1 MTAQD
6 DHAVTALLRL
16 IARRPA
22 DLDPVELE
30 DAIAGISR
38 WEDLPG
44 AAETHG
50 LAPLVDYHL
59 TRAGI
64 AVPLAVRQRLFG
76 LAGLH
81 RDQNA
86 ARFSVLVDILGA
98 FDAARIPVLVLKGA
112 ALGHILYPSPGLR
125 PLSDIDLLVEPQL
138 APRAAQTLA
147 SLGFT
152 TPLLQGT
159 KSTPLGHHHL
169 PTVALYREG
178 HLVQVEIHR
187 DAFAGDAPGT
197 MTMGRGW
204 RGRQAFAV
212 QGRTAY
218 TLGHQDMLH
227 HLVRHAVGFAP
238 ALRLIWVADIFG
250 YAARVHR
257 DIDWDELRR
266 RNPFVIN
273 ALSLLH
279 LLTPLPPEVL
289 EHVTPA
295 RVPIE
300 GVGRLCRPLG
310 EIVAPGRPPRDVLR
324 ELFVPSDWW
333 LRLYYGVGA
342 GPALRWQR
350 WAGHPLRVGWWL
362 ARRAV
367 ARLRRLAS

>member
-1 MTAQD
+1 M
-6 DHAVTALLRL
+6 ALLRL

-22 DLDPVELE
+22 DNLDPQELGN
-30 DAIAGISR
+30 AVGRIAR

-64 AVPLAVRQRLFG
+64 AVPVAVRQRLFG

-86 ARFSVLVDILGA
+86 ARFSVLVDILDA
-98 FDAARIPVLVLKGA
+98 LDAARIPVLVLKGA
-112 ALGHILYPSPGLR
+112 ALAQILYRSPGLR

-138 APRAAQTLA
+138 ASRAAETLA

-159 KSTPLGHHHL
+159 KSTPVGHHHL
-169 PTVALYREG
+169 PTVALYRDG

-187 DAFAGDAPGT
+187 DAFAGDDPGT

-204 RGRQAFAV
+204 GGRQAFAV
-212 QGRTAY
+212 QARTAY
-218 TLGHQDMLH
+218 TLGHLDMLH

-238 ALRLIWVADIFG
+238 TLRLIWVADIFG
-250 YAARVHR
+250 YAARFHR
-257 DIDWDELRR
+257 DVDWHELRR
-266 RNPFVIN
+266 RSPFVIN

-279 LLTPLPPEVL
+279 LLTPLPPELL
-289 EHVTPA
+289 EHVTPV
-295 RVPIE
+295 RVPID
-300 GVGRLCRPLG
+300 GVGSLCRPLG
-310 EIVAPGRPPRDVLR
+310 EIVAPGRPRRDVVR